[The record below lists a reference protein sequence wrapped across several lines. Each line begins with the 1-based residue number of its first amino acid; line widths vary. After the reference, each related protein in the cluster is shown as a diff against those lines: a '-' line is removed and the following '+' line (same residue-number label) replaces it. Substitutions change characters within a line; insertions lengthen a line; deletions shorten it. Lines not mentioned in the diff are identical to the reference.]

1 MMKNTY
7 ITATII
13 AAMAVALSSCTKQKL
28 ELTYTSQET
37 KIDSY
42 VESVM
47 KSDSTVTVSHNKG
60 AARLT
65 LKAGEGEA
73 LQEGGTISFYYAGYV
88 FQSMPSDLFAT
99 NNAEIAQSA
108 GWNLDEEQL
117 KIMTFNMSS
126 DTMVKGLRNG
136 LIGVRAG
143 EECEIIFSGK
153 YGFGKKTFG
162 IIPANSALLYK
173 IWVHSISNE

>member
-1 MMKNTY
+1 MKNTY

-42 VESVM
+42 VASVM
-47 KSDSTVTVSHNKG
+47 KSDSTVTVSHNNG

-88 FQSMPSDLFAT
+88 FQSRPSDLFAT

-117 KIMTFNMSS
+117 KIITFNMGS

-136 LIGVRAG
+136 LVGVS
-143 EECEIIFSGK
+143 EIIFSGK
-153 YGFGKKTFG
+153 YGFGRKAFG

>member
-1 MMKNTY
+1 MKNTY

-42 VESVM
+42 VASVM
-47 KSDSTVTVSHNKG
+47 KSDSTVTVSHNNG

-65 LKAGEGEA
+65 LKAG
-73 LQEGGTISFYYAGYV
+73 EGGTISFYYAGYV
-88 FQSMPSDLFAT
+88 FQSRPSDLFAT

-117 KIMTFNMSS
+117 KIITFNMGS

-136 LIGVRAG
+136 LVGVRAG

-153 YGFGKKTFG
+153 YGFGRKAFG